1 MCPSYKFPMVVLC
14 VLPAS
19 WGFSCRHQQR
29 HTGKWSSQ
37 MYNCLPGCLETFH
50 SHLKNLFNGTC
61 CYHLFSNCHYFSPC
75 LLKDLPSTN
84 FINFPI
90 CSMSS
95 CIPFL
100 SLLWQCLFCWQ
111 SSGSWPVTAGLWTH
125 QFPGTRSFSQF
136 PGLLNEREKRN
147 TRFPG
152 LRTLYDNL
160 NM

>member
-1 MCPSYKFPMVVLC
+1 MCPSYKFPIGCAVCASCFLGLQLSASTKTHRKMVLSDVQL
-14 VLPAS
+14 S
-19 WGFSCRHQQR
+19 
-29 HTGKWSSQ
+29 
-37 MYNCLPGCLETFH
+37 PGCLETFH

-136 PGLLNEREKRN
+136 LGLLNEREKRN